1 MNNVSGAGKGSAP
14 SKGAVPSKGSGA
26 NKGAAPSKASGAKK
40 GAGASKRTSPKK
52 GLVFELPEVETVRH
66 DLEREL
72 IGKKVK
78 AAEAASMKCLSRYRN
93 RRSFTEQLEK
103 AKIVGVE
110 RAGLHIV
117 IGLDSGLKLVAGLGS
132 TGSLR
137 RNANKNPVLPGTEL
151 IISFTQHGQLRFV
164 DRGPTGDLF
173 VVPEDSLEAEL
184 PEIARYG
191 FDPVTE
197 PMPWTEFGR
206 RVLARSVKLKR
217 LLIDDTFVTGL
228 RDVYADEILFEA
240 GLRYDRMSNTLT
252 SQEIR
257 RLHRALVGTVHDAIK
272 YRGTSLPERE
282 FCDPFGETG
291 AYAAHLQVWGRHGE
305 LSMRSRTPIKRVKF
319 AGSWTYYC
327 DTQV

>member
-1 MNNVSGAGKGSAP
+1 MNKVSGP
-14 SKGAVPSKGSGA
+14 SKGAGPGKGSGP
-26 NKGAAPSKASGAKK
+26 KKASGPGK
-40 GAGASKRTSPKK
+40 GSGPKK
-52 GLVFELPEVETVRH
+52 GLVYELPEVETVRH
-66 DLEREL
+66 HLEREL

-78 AAEAASMKCLSRYRN
+78 GAEAASMKCLSRYRN

-103 AKIVGVE
+103 AKITGVE
-110 RAGLHIV
+110 RLGLHIV
-117 IGLDSGLKLVAGLGS
+117 IGLDSGLKVVAWLGS

-151 IISFTQHGQLRFV
+151 VISFTQHGQLRFV
-164 DRGPTGDLF
+164 DQGPTGDLF
-173 VVPEDSLEAEL
+173 VVPEESLEAEL
-184 PEIARYG
+184 PEVAGYG

-197 PMPWTEFGR
+197 PMPWTDFGR
-206 RVLARSVKLKR
+206 RLLARSVKLKR
-217 LLIDDTFVTGL
+217 LLTDDAFVTGI
-228 RDVYADEILFEA
+228 RDIYADEILFEA
-240 GLRYDRMSNTLT
+240 GLRHDRVSDTLT

-282 FCDPFGETG
+282 FCDPFGEIG

>member
-1 MNNVSGAGKGSAP
+1 MSP
-14 SKGAVPSKGSGA
+14 T
-26 NKGAAPSKASGAKK
+26 
-40 GAGASKRTSPKK
+40 KRKPDTGK
-52 GLVFELPEVETVRH
+52 GLVYELPEVETVRH

-78 AAEAASMKCLSRYRN
+78 GAEAASMKCLSRYRN
-93 RRSFTEQLEK
+93 RRSFTDQLEK
-103 AKIVGVE
+103 AKITGVE
-110 RAGLHIV
+110 RVGLRIV
-117 IGLDSGLKLVAGLGS
+117 IGLDSGLKLVAWLGS

-151 IISFTQHGQLRFV
+151 VISFTQHGQLRFV

-173 VVPEDSLEAEL
+173 AVPEDALETVL
-184 PEIARYG
+184 PEIAGYG

-197 PMPWTEFGR
+197 PMPWTDFGR
-206 RVLARSVKLKR
+206 RLLARSVKLKK
-217 LLIDDTFVTGL
+217 LLTDDTFVVGI

-240 GLRYDRMSNTLT
+240 GLRHDRMSDALT

-257 RLHRALVGTVHDAIK
+257 RLHRALVGTIHDAIK
-272 YRGTSLPERE
+272 YRGASLPERE
-282 FCDPFGETG
+282 FWDPFGETG
-291 AYAAHLQVWGRHGE
+291 GYGPHLQVWGRTGE

-319 AGSWTYYC
+319 GGTWTYYC